1 MAGARR
7 PCFAVFPLLSPCPS
21 FVLHIFVWGSSF
33 LPPPTSTKLISY
45 QTCLNSSASNLS
57 PSNLFLPCL
66 SNSSLSDYPNSSPL
80 GVSLWTLIS
89 IKLISIKLSCPNSR
103 QELLSIKLVSTEL
116 GDSFGSSL
124 PFVCPHFGL
133 MQTSSY
139 QSYLLE
145 QSRLYQAR
153 LYQTYLPQPF
163 FIIFCTFCT
172 KLIKL
177 IFISIEFTSIYLRRK
192 FRHWSERV
200 PRVF

>member
-1 MAGARR
+1 
-7 PCFAVFPLLSPCPS
+7 
-21 FVLHIFVWGSSF
+21 
-33 LPPPTSTKLISY
+33 
-45 QTCLNSSASNLS
+45 
-57 PSNLFLPCL
+57 
-66 SNSSLSDYPNSSPL
+66 
-80 GVSLWTLIS
+80 
-89 IKLISIKLSCPNSR
+89 
-103 QELLSIKLVSTEL
+103 
-116 GDSFGSSL
+116 
-124 PFVCPHFGL
+124 

-192 FRHWSERV
+192 FRHWSERI
-200 PRVF
+200 PRVFWLKPIENPRRTNGDIGCPHASALECSSQTQKAISTQMVSHILTRQFLAFVQPHTVIALWGNQSMI